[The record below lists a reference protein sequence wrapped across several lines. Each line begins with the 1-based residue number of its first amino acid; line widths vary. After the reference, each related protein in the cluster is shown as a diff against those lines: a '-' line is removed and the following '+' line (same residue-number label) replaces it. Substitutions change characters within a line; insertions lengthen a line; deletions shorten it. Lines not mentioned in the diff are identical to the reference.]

1 MKKNNFQSKV
11 KSLAKDLIKW
21 SKNDFGLVTNDQY
34 EYRYKKC
41 IACKSWDPTGY
52 NNTGECLE
60 CNCSTIV
67 KLKLISTECPLKH
80 WLEIKP

>member
-1 MKKNNFQSKV
+1 MKNKSLYTKV
-11 KSLAKDLIKW
+11 KTLTKDLVKW
-21 SKNDFGLVTNDQY
+21 SKNDFGLVTDEQY
-34 EYRYKKC
+34 DSRYEKC
-41 IACKSWDPTGY
+41 KACKSWDPTGY